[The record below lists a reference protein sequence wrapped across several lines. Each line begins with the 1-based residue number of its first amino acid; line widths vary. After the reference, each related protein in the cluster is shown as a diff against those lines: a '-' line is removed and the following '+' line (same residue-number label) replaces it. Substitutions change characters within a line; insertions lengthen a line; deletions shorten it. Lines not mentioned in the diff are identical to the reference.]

1 MSDIAFA
8 GAPADSR
15 SLSPSPWP
23 KRVGYLS
30 RQPILDRRGGLFGYE
45 LRYHDPAEAQN
56 EVNSVDPNG
65 LIDAIALFGA
75 ERFAAGHWAFVPC
88 SPHMLLDN
96 VLEGLPSTRLVLEF
110 PDPHET
116 SPKLLGACRR
126 LREAGFRLALTG
138 FEPAGHRDPW
148 IDTVDYVKV
157 EANALQTPGWEYF
170 SALTMVIADH
180 VHTHDVYRT
189 ARAAGIGYF
198 QGFYFCRPDLI
209 PNAQIPANRAAHL
222 EILRELFKDPLD
234 LKTLCPL
241 VERDPSL
248 VYRVLR
254 LVNSPFCAVHQSVT
268 SIESAIIL
276 LGDAAL
282 RRIATLAIHC
292 ALNQGQSAELLNMA
306 LVRARFCATAAH
318 LCGFHPE
325 EQYLLGMLSLL
336 PPMLGVPMEL
346 ILGELPLRE
355 TIQNALAGI
364 AVKDRCLLAWIE
376 ELEQDRIA
384 ECNAIAAKF
393 RLDKDQLARLYLSAL
408 QDGVNIAA
416 IASAPA

>member
-1 MSDIAFA
+1 MPETGATASTSD
-8 GAPADSR
+8 GGLLPATA
-15 SLSPSPWP
+15 LPS
-23 KRVGYLS
+23 RVGYLA
-30 RQPILDRRGGLFGYE
+30 RHPILDRRGAVLGYE
-45 LRYHDPAEAQN
+45 LRYHDPAEAP
-56 EVNSVDPNG
+56 DDATAGANG
-65 LIDAIALFGA
+65 LIDALALFGA
-75 ERFAAGHWAFVPC
+75 ERFAGGHWAFVPC
-88 SPHMLLDN
+88 TPQMLLDETI
-96 VLEGLPSTRLVLEF
+96 EGLPPSRLVLEF
-110 PDPHET
+110 SAPDEA
-116 SPKLLGACRR
+116 SPKLLRACRR
-126 LREAGFRLALTG
+126 LREAGFRFALTG
-138 FEPAGHRDPW
+138 FEPGGHRGPW
-148 IDTVDYVKV
+148 MEVVDYVKV
-157 EANALQTPGWEYF
+157 EVKALQTPGWEYL
-170 SALTMVIADH
+170 SAGATVIADD
-180 VHTHDVYRT
+180 VQTHDLYRT

-209 PNAQIPANRAAHL
+209 PNAKIPAYHVAHL

-248 VYRVLR
+248 IYRVLR
-254 LVNSPFCAVHQSVT
+254 LVNSPFCAVHKSVA

-276 LGDAAL
+276 LGDATF

-292 ALNQGQSAELLNMA
+292 ALSQDQSPELLNMA
-306 LVRARFCATAAH
+306 LIRARFCATAAH

-364 AVKDRCLLAWIE
+364 PVRERCLLAWIE

-384 ECNAIAAKF
+384 ECDAIAT
-393 RLDKDQLARLYLSAL
+393 RSGLEKDELVRLYLCAL
-408 QDGVNIAA
+408 HDPIDIAA
-416 IASAPA
+416 ETNAQA